1 MFRNIF
7 LYHFF
12 YNYKPTKLWFLPLN
26 SLPRPG
32 RIYSRKYAPEVV
44 QLSQIKTG
52 RRWQRRISERK
63 CWPKLSASG
72 QFTYLHIV
80 NYAILEDT
88 YVHLLLQELEAAQ
101 PVMKANQPMSCIL
114 KSTSDVKA
122 IRESYEG
129 NYIEPNVPDSVGKLD
144 DRAEERTLEKKH
156 EISELCLVL
165 GSSTLS
171 DTERYG
177 HVSSFTHDRYDR
189 CCVKLSPSNMIGSNA
204 KGKAR
209 SKANEQVYFSGL

>member
-1 MFRNIF
+1 
-7 LYHFF
+7 
-12 YNYKPTKLWFLPLN
+12 
-26 SLPRPG
+26 
-32 RIYSRKYAPEVV
+32 
-44 QLSQIKTG
+44 
-52 RRWQRRISERK
+52 
-63 CWPKLSASG
+63 
-72 QFTYLHIV
+72 
-80 NYAILEDT
+80 
-88 YVHLLLQELEAAQ
+88 
-101 PVMKANQPMSCIL
+101 MKANQPMSCIL

-165 GSSTLS
+165 ESSTLS

-177 HVSSFTHDRYDR
+177 HVSSFTHDR

-204 KGKAR
+204 AFAFDLAFPFGRRKSEIKSKLTGVFQR
-209 SKANEQVYFSGL
+209 SVVFHPFLFYLILF

>member
-1 MFRNIF
+1 
-7 LYHFF
+7 
-12 YNYKPTKLWFLPLN
+12 
-26 SLPRPG
+26 
-32 RIYSRKYAPEVV
+32 
-44 QLSQIKTG
+44 
-52 RRWQRRISERK
+52 
-63 CWPKLSASG
+63 
-72 QFTYLHIV
+72 
-80 NYAILEDT
+80 
-88 YVHLLLQELEAAQ
+88 
-101 PVMKANQPMSCIL
+101 MKVNQPMSCIL

-165 GSSTLS
+165 ESSTLS

-177 HVSSFTHDRYDR
+177 HVSSFTHDR

-209 SKANEQVYFSGL
+209 SKAN